1 MGMIYIVP
9 YQLFAHHVCALKLIC
24 RTAHRILFHAHFIF
38 QKITTIF
45 HAKTLSQNCCTT
57 CVSPFSKLGIGIVK
71 FERARALTAVGAALV
86 CALSIACA
94 KVHAQQQSGSAPSSF
109 TDLSKYILSG
119 NQVVPQQ
126 SAAPLANLSS
136 TVTQVGQGNNASAV
150 LNGTSNVTTQ
160 YQFGSQNSSVLSAN
174 GVQNT
179 LTTTQIGNSNS
190 TSISVEGN
198 GNNISNLQVG
208 SGLSYQL
215 KVVGTA
221 VPVSVQQFGR
231 K

>member
-1 MGMIYIVP
+1 V
-9 YQLFAHHVCALKLIC
+9 
-24 RTAHRILFHAHFIF
+24 
-38 QKITTIF
+38 KI
-45 HAKTLSQNCCTT
+45 
-57 CVSPFSKLGIGIVK
+57 
-71 FERARALTAVGAALV
+71 RRMRALNVFCAALV
-86 CALSIACA
+86 CVFGLVCA
-94 KVHAQQQSGSAPSSF
+94 NVHAQQQSSSAPSSF

-119 NQVVPQQ
+119 NQVVPQPN
-126 SAAPLANLSS
+126 AAPLANLSS
-136 TVTQVGQGNNASAV
+136 TVTQIGQGNTASAT
-150 LNGTSNVTTQ
+150 LSGTSNITTQ
-160 YQFGSQNSSVLSAN
+160 YQSGSQNSSVLSAN

-179 LTTTQIGNSNS
+179 LTSSQIGNSNS

-221 VPVSVQQFGR
+221 VPVSVQQYGR

>member
-1 MGMIYIVP
+1 MGNVIV
-9 YQLFAHHVCALKLIC
+9 
-24 RTAHRILFHAHFIF
+24 RT
-38 QKITTIF
+38 K
-45 HAKTLSQNCCTT
+45 
-57 CVSPFSKLGIGIVK
+57 
-71 FERARALTAVGAALV
+71 RARALNAFGAALV
-86 CALSIACA
+86 CAFGTVFADD
-94 KVHAQQQSGSAPSSF
+94 VHAQQQGGSAPNSF
-109 TDLSKYILSG
+109 TDLSKYILTG
-119 NQVVPQQ
+119 NQVVPQP
-126 SAAPLANLSS
+126 SVAPVANLSS
-136 TVTQVGQGNNASAV
+136 TVTQIGQGNAASAT

-179 LTTTQIGNSNS
+179 LTTSQIGNSNS

>member
-1 MGMIYIVP
+1 V
-9 YQLFAHHVCALKLIC
+9 
-24 RTAHRILFHAHFIF
+24 
-38 QKITTIF
+38 TI
-45 HAKTLSQNCCTT
+45 
-57 CVSPFSKLGIGIVK
+57 
-71 FERARALTAVGAALV
+71 ERARALKVCGAALM
-86 CALSIACA
+86 CALCMASAN
-94 KVHAQQQSGSAPSSF
+94 VQAQQQSASTPGSF
-109 TDLSKYILSG
+109 TDLSKYVLSG
-119 NQVVPQQ
+119 NQVVPQP
-126 SAAPLANLSS
+126 SVAPIANLSS

-150 LNGTSNVTTQ
+150 LNGTSNITTQ

-179 LTTTQIGNSNS
+179 LTTSQIGNSNS

-221 VPVSVQQFGR
+221 VPVSVQQYGH

>member
-1 MGMIYIVP
+1 M
-9 YQLFAHHVCALKLIC
+9 
-24 RTAHRILFHAHFIF
+24 
-38 QKITTIF
+38 
-45 HAKTLSQNCCTT
+45 LSQNCCAT

-71 FERARALTAVGAALV
+71 IERAHVLNVVGAALV
-86 CALSIACA
+86 CVFCIVCA
-94 KVHAQQQSGSAPSSF
+94 NVRAQQQSASAPSSF
-109 TDLSKYILSG
+109 TDLSKYILNG
-119 NQVVPQQ
+119 NQVVPQP
-126 SAAPLANLSS
+126 SAAPIANLSS
-136 TVTQVGQGNNASAV
+136 TVTQIGQGNNASAT

-160 YQFGSQNSSVLSAN
+160 YQFGSQNSSVLIAN

-179 LTTTQIGNSNS
+179 LTTSQIGNANS

-198 GNNISNLQVG
+198 GNTISNLQVG

-221 VPVSVQQFGR
+221 VPVSVQQFGH